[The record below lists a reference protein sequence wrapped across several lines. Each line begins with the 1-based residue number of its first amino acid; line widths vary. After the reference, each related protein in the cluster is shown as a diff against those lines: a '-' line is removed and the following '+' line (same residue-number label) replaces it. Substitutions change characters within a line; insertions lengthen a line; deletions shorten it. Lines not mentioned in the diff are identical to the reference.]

1 MTAVCPWVTTLIQ
14 FIIGNFFSNCWRAL
28 SPESIFFPTRVEPY
42 HRTLF
47 LSKLVF
53 VPSQVVYTSRWGRL
67 SVCASISVYLQ
78 SCLSCLSSSV
88 YILQSFIHFYIHAS
102 INSYITY
109 ILISFIQIAF
119 RLSRLCLFSRIRV
132 GVSFSPLSVSVISKK
147 MYISFLHSPLSWF
160 LVGEGCFSYFHF

>member
-1 MTAVCPWVTTLIQ
+1 
-14 FIIGNFFSNCWRAL
+14 
-28 SPESIFFPTRVEPY
+28 
-42 HRTLF
+42 
-47 LSKLVF
+47 
-53 VPSQVVYTSRWGRL
+53 
-67 SVCASISVYLQ
+67 
-78 SCLSCLSSSV
+78 LSCLSSSV

-160 LVGEGCFSYFHF
+160 LVGEGCFSYFHFQFTDNQSCLFLSCVTQLSYPSHDSCVTPSFIDMINRWCLLSFLRYPVKLSFAW